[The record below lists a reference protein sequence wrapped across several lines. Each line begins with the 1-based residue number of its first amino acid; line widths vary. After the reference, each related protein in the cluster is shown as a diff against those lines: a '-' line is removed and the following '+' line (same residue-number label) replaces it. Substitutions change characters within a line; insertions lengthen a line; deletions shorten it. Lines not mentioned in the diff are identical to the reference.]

1 VSVLKTPKSWPSIL
15 LATGPTSG
23 KEAFAGFRQ
32 AVRLGPTGTIAEIAA
47 SGLRGRGG
55 SGFSSADKWRAA
67 ALAGRDA
74 GITTR
79 YVVVNGY
86 GADPSSLTDRT
97 LLAENA
103 AGVVEGAAI
112 AAWAIGAEEA
122 IVAVRAG
129 ETAAIAALEAAIAAA
144 RKAGIVGNDAA
155 GTGRRLEVEI
165 RTVQGAYMLGEETV
179 LIKALEGKR
188 GQPEQRPPHPSEDG
202 LWGKPTV
209 VQNAQTAAAAA
220 WILAHGAAEFRK
232 AGTAEDPGTILVD
245 VRGPAGGGVAEV
257 PFGTTL
263 AAITKLVRG
272 AGAGREI
279 KAILVGGPSGGIL
292 PADRLSTPY
301 TFEALRVAGAHIGS
315 GSVIVADE
323 RACVVDLA
331 RLLTRYCADEACGKT
346 IPCRIGTRRMAEIGE
361 RLSGGV
367 SRAGDLDL
375 LVTLAD
381 DIVGSALCDHERLA
395 TLPLMSGLRYFRP
408 EIDAHLERGECP
420 AGVCHP
426 IALGRS
432 PAAAAAPATP
442 PAAKAASAAK
452 AAAKPAAKP
461 ASTKPSPSSASPA

>member
-1 VSVLKTPKSWPSIL
+1 VSVLKTPAGWPSIL
-15 LATGPTSG
+15 LSAPATSG
-23 KEAFAGFRQ
+23 AKAFPGLRRAMK
-32 AVRLGPTGTIAEIAA
+32 LGPTGTIAEIAGA
-47 SGLRGRGG
+47 GLRGRGG
-55 SGFSSADKWRAA
+55 SGYGTADKWRAA
-67 ALAGRDA
+67 AFAGRDA

-79 YVVVNGY
+79 YVVINAY

-97 LLAENA
+97 LLVENP

-122 IVAVRAG
+122 IIAVRAG
-129 ETAAIAALEAAIAAA
+129 ETAAIAALEGAAA
-144 RKAGIVGNDAA
+144 AGRAA
-155 GTGRRLEVEI
+155 GLLGEDVGRSGHRLDVEV

-188 GQPEQRPPHPSEDG
+188 GQPEQRPPHPTEDG

-209 VQNAQTAAAAA
+209 VQNPQTAAAAA
-220 WILAHGAAEFRK
+220 WILANGAAEFRK
-232 AGTAEDPGTILVD
+232 AGTADEPGTILVD

-257 PFGTTL
+257 PFGTKLSAIAKL
-263 AAITKLVRG
+263 AGG
-272 AGAGREI
+272 AGPDHEV
-279 KAILVGGPSGGIL
+279 KAVLVGGPSGGIL
-292 PADRLSTPY
+292 PADRLTTPY
-301 TFEALRVAGAHIGS
+301 TFGALRAAGAHIGS

-331 RLLTRYCADEACGKT
+331 RLLTRFCADEACGKT

-361 RLSGGV
+361 RLTEGT

-375 LVTLAD
+375 LVNLAD

-426 IALGRS
+426 THLGRS
-432 PAAAAAPATP
+432 AAATAT
-442 PAAKAASAAK
+442 AM
-452 AAAKPAAKP
+452 
-461 ASTKPSPSSASPA
+461 SS